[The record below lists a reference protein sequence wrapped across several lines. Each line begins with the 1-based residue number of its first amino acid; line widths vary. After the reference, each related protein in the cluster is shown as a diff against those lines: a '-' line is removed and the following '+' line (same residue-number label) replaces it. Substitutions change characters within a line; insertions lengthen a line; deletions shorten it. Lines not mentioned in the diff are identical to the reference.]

1 LFAACDVLQSM
12 ICEGKN
18 ELLDEDEEE
27 ETSFITPNVY
37 KSKSL
42 GSSSILG
49 KYSERIVIELFSG
62 A

>member
-1 LFAACDVLQSM
+1 LFAACDVLQRM
-12 ICEGKN
+12 ICEGK
-18 ELLDEDEEE
+18 LDEDEEE

>member
-1 LFAACDVLQSM
+1 M